1 MAPVYEHLQ
10 NKRLRKQNGM
20 SLLTS
25 RCLLS
30 ILNKTD
36 EQLFPYSYVCR
47 GNILKKNAS
56 KNCKQLALAQ
66 RNGYRVLPL
75 ATVATE
81 KPRFRAHAAIFAIGV
96 TRAREITA
104 RGVVWGGKIAASYS
118 IFSFFDLFNFVLLVV
133 LATAIVSSTLLR
145 CWTIKPY
152 CCFQLCNWF
161 MTLTESTL
169 QSTFLEYFCAI
180 STIEKYFY

>member
-81 KPRFRAHAAIFAIGV
+81 TLAFEHTPPYLQSVLHVHVKLPLEVSR
-96 TRAREITA
+96 
-104 RGVVWGGKIAASYS
+104 WKIAASY
-118 IFSFFDLFNFVLLVV
+118 
-133 LATAIVSSTLLR
+133 
-145 CWTIKPY
+145 
-152 CCFQLCNWF
+152 CNWF
-161 MTLTESTL
+161 MTLTESTP
-169 QSTFLEYFCAI
+169 QSFFPEYFCAI
-180 STIEKYFY
+180 SSINKLLLEIERTLPIFDYYWL

>member
-104 RGVVWGGKIAASYS
+104 RGVEVKDCSQLLQLVYDTDRKHPT
-118 IFSFFDLFNFVLLVV
+118 IFFPGIF
-133 LATAIVSSTLLR
+133 LR
-145 CWTIKPY
+145 N
-152 CCFQLCNWF
+152 QLN
-161 MTLTESTL
+161 
-169 QSTFLEYFCAI
+169 
-180 STIEKYFY
+180 K

>member
-1 MAPVYEHLQ
+1 MAPVYEHLH

-30 ILNKTD
+30 ILNMTD
-36 EQLFPYSYVCR
+36 EQFFPYSYVCR
-47 GNILKKNAS
+47 GNILKNNAS

-66 RNGYRVLPL
+66 KNGYRVLPL

-104 RGVVWGGKIAASYS
+104 RGVVWGGKIAASY
-118 IFSFFDLFNFVLLVV
+118 
-133 LATAIVSSTLLR
+133 
-145 CWTIKPY
+145 
-152 CCFQLCNWF
+152 CNWF
-161 MTLTESTL
+161 MTLTESTP
-169 QSTFLEYFCAI
+169 QSTFPEYFCEI
-180 STIEKYFY
+180 STINKLLQEIERTLLIFDNFVFNSI

>member
-1 MAPVYEHLQ
+1 MAPVYEYLH
-10 NKRLRKQNGM
+10 NKRLCKQNGM

-25 RCLLS
+25 RCLLC
-30 ILNKTD
+30 ILNITD
-36 EQLFPYSYVCR
+36 EQFFPYSYVCR

-104 RGVVWGGKIAASYS
+104 RGVVWGNVGCVAPLPCRPRLCRPNRSYVAPTS
-118 IFSFFDLFNFVLLVV
+118 ELCRPNIVVVSPQHQRFSDRFTRTIDL
-133 LATAIVSSTLLR
+133 
-145 CWTIKPY
+145 
-152 CCFQLCNWF
+152 
-161 MTLTESTL
+161 
-169 QSTFLEYFCAI
+169 
-180 STIEKYFY
+180 

>member
-1 MAPVYEHLQ
+1 MAPVYEYLH
-10 NKRLRKQNGM
+10 NKRLRKQIGM

-36 EQLFPYSYVCR
+36 EQFFPYSYVCR
-47 GNILKKNAS
+47 GNILKKKTLQ
-56 KNCKQLALAQ
+56 KNGKQFALAQ

-104 RGVVWGGKIAASYS
+104 RGVV
-118 IFSFFDLFNFVLLVV
+118 
-133 LATAIVSSTLLR
+133 
-145 CWTIKPY
+145 
-152 CCFQLCNWF
+152 
-161 MTLTESTL
+161 
-169 QSTFLEYFCAI
+169 
-180 STIEKYFY
+180 